1 MAIVRVRN
9 NQSGDISHIGEE
21 WLERWPDDFTL
32 APEGE
37 DPETD
42 PVEREDPETAVEP
55 ELTTDSAPAL
65 TAKPSNGTP
74 EKKEK

>member
-9 NQSGDISHIGEE
+9 NRSGDISHIGEE
-21 WLERWPDDFTL
+21 WLARWPDDFTL

-37 DPETD
+37 DQNPD
-42 PVEREDPETAVEP
+42 G
-55 ELTTDSAPAL
+55 APASP
-65 TAKPSNGTP
+65 AKPSNGTP

>member
-9 NQSGDISHIGEE
+9 NESGAISHIGEE
-21 WLERWPDDFTL
+21 WLERWPEDFTL

-37 DPETD
+37 DFAEVPAD
-42 PVEREDPETAVEP
+42 QEP
-55 ELTTDSAPAL
+55 TPDAAPAPSP
-65 TAKPSNGTP
+65 KPSNGTP

>member
-9 NQSGDISHIGEE
+9 NESGAISHIGEE

-32 APEGE
+32 APEG
-37 DPETD
+37 PTQT
-42 PVEREDPETAVEP
+42 PGT
-55 ELTTDSAPAL
+55 APAES
-65 TAKPSNGTP
+65 AKPSNGTP

>member
-9 NQSGDISHIGEE
+9 NESGAISHIGEE
-21 WLERWPDDFTL
+21 WLERWPEDFTL

-37 DPETD
+37 DPAVD
-42 PVEREDPETAVEP
+42 PADEEP
-55 ELTTDSAPAL
+55 TPDGAPASP
-65 TAKPSNGTP
+65 AKPSNGTP

>member
-9 NQSGDISHIGEE
+9 NLTGTISHIGEE
-21 WLERWPDDFTL
+21 WLERWPEDFTL

-37 DPETD
+37 DPEEGPAD
-42 PVEREDPETAVEP
+42 QEP
-55 ELTTDSAPAL
+55 SPDGAPAL
-65 TAKPSNGTP
+65 PDPPSIGTP

>member
-9 NQSGDISHIGEE
+9 KQSGAISHIGEE
-21 WLERWPDDFTL
+21 WLERWPEDFEL

-37 DPETD
+37 
-42 PVEREDPETAVEP
+42 EP
-55 ELTTDSAPAL
+55 TPGSAPAL
-65 TAKPSNGTP
+65 PEKPSIGTP

>member
-37 DPETD
+37 DSATD
-42 PVEREDPETAVEP
+42 PADE